1 MAEKQ
6 KKIIKN
12 GYQPK
17 KKPVKP
23 NVKPAKPASGSGEK
37 K

>member
-1 MAEKQ
+1 MQERQ
-6 KKIIKN
+6 KKIIKE

-23 NVKPAKPASGSGEK
+23 ATKPVKPASGSGEK